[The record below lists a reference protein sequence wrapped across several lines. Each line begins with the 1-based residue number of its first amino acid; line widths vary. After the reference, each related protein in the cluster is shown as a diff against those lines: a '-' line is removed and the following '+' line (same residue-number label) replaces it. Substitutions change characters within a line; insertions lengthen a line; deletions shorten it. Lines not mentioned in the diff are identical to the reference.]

1 MHNILHSYFPTKWAV
16 QDFYCA
22 LILSVEY
29 VYGEDTFHTFVGSKY
44 ATFFQWNPV
53 ISGKP
58 IIGPDPG
65 PNIFDIIQMDDYAHN

>member
-1 MHNILHSYFPTKWAV
+1 MISYIHIFLPNGQFKI
-16 QDFYCA
+16 YCA

-53 ISGKP
+53 IKGKP